1 VKTALLFLVFLN
13 VASAQL
19 RVGRGQTVINPPLG
33 WQGGPEAVHDDL
45 HAKALVIEA
54 GGEKAAIVVCDL
66 AVIRNDVVE
75 AARRLIANQ
84 TGISGERVMIS
95 ATHTHT
101 AFDVTMWLDD
111 EPVPAPMQ
119 AYRNALPGS
128 IAEAVVQANQSLTA
142 ARVWAGRG
150 HEDSLSFNRRFL
162 MKDGSARMN
171 PGKMN
176 SEIVR
181 PLGPIDPDVAVVYFD
196 TPDSAP
202 LATLVNFA
210 LHLDTV
216 GGKAVSADY
225 PFTLARILRDAKGPD
240 MLTVFSIGT
249 AGNINHIDVRS
260 RAPQKGHG
268 EAARI
273 GSVLAAE
280 VLRTYPRLQ
289 PVPAARLRAAREVV
303 RLPLPRVAP
312 GDVEKARALR
322 QRAGA
327 PGAPTFLETMW
338 MQRILDAAK
347 RDGRPREVEVQVIA
361 LGDDLA
367 WVGLPGEIFVELG
380 MWIKQSSPFPHT
392 IVHELSSEWIRY
404 VPNRKGYAEGGY
416 EAINTRGAP
425 GSGELLAEAAVRLLL
440 AAHKGYPGAEGVL
453 TPADRK
459 RR

>member
-1 VKTALLFLVFLN
+1 
-13 VASAQL
+13 
-19 RVGRGQTVINPPLG
+19 
-33 WQGGPEAVHDDL
+33 VHDDL
-45 HAKALVIEA
+45 HAKALVLET
-54 GGEKAAIVVCDL
+54 GGGKAAIVVCDL

-75 AARRLIANQ
+75 AARRLIAVQ

-101 AFDVTMWLDD
+101 AFDVVMWLDD
-111 EPVPAPMQ
+111 EPIPQAMQEYKKSLPA
-119 AYRNALPGS
+119 G
-128 IAEAVVQANQSLTA
+128 IAAAVVQANESLGP

-150 HEDSLSFNRRFL
+150 REESLSFNRRFL

-176 SEIVR
+176 PDIVR
-181 PLGPIDPDVAVVYFD
+181 PLGPVDPDVAVVYFD
-196 TPDSAP
+196 TPDGAP

-225 PFTLARILRDAKGPD
+225 PFTLAKILRDAKGPD

-249 AGNINHIDVRS
+249 AGNINHIDVGS

-273 GSVLAAE
+273 GGVLAAE
-280 VLRTYPRLQ
+280 VLRTYQRLQ
-289 PVPAARLRAAREVV
+289 PLTATSLRAAREVV
-303 RLPLPRVAP
+303 RLPLPRVQP
-312 GDVEKARALR
+312 GDVERARELR
-322 QRAGA
+322 KRLHT
-327 PGAPTFLETMW
+327 PDAPTFLETMW

-347 RDGRPREVEVQVIA
+347 RDGRPREIEVQVIT

-380 MWIKQSSPFPHT
+380 LWIKQSSPFPHT

-404 VPNRKGYAEGGY
+404 VPDRKGYAEGGY

-440 AAHKGYPGAEGVL
+440 SAHKGYPGAEGVL
-453 TPADRK
+453 TPADR
-459 RR
+459 RRR